1 MTEKNAVLHYVK
13 PGSKVIVNNICGG
26 TGLKIKLSEMGINRG
41 TKLNVIYNDGWGPVV
56 IGLANSRLALGRQIT
71 QKIIVENI
79 A

>member
-1 MTEKNAVLHYVK
+1 MTEKSAVLNYIK

-26 TGLKIKLSEMGINRG
+26 MGLKIKLSEMGITRG
-41 TKLNVIYNDGWGPVV
+41 TKIEVVRNDGWGPVV

-71 QKIIVENI
+71 QKIVVETS